1 MHELQLYLQDT
12 KEEHKLW
19 ITNWWKK
26 YMRKNT
32 NYNNSKHELT
42 MRK

>member
-26 YMRKNT
+26 YM
-32 NYNNSKHELT
+32 
-42 MRK
+42 